1 MKKNKPNELKSIM
14 HLNKFLPFG
23 AKSRI
28 ARKLGVSHTCV
39 REVMEGK
46 YINEIVRN
54 EVLNEVKKVATDLA
68 NLSTY

>member
-1 MKKNKPNELKSIM
+1 MKKNKHDASKSIM

-28 ARKLGVSHTCV
+28 AKKLGVSHTCV

-46 YINEIVRN
+46 YINEKVKN

-68 NLSTY
+68 SLSSY

>member
-1 MKKNKPNELKSIM
+1 MKKNKHDALKSIM

-46 YINEIVRN
+46 YFNEKVTK

-68 NLSTY
+68 NLSSY